1 MDTLFNTLHI
11 VAAVFIV
18 GPMAILPM
26 TAMRSIRAGEAG
38 QVASLAKSVNL
49 FTLLSIV
56 VALFGFGALGVA
68 DPEEGFSFGSTW
80 VLLSILAYA
89 IALAINLFV
98 VVPAMRQAAEA
109 LTAGAAVVGA
119 SATATSAT
127 GTSAVGT
134 SDAKPAGY
142 SRVAM
147 GSGISSLLLVIV
159 VVLMVWKP

>member
-1 MDTLFNTLHI
+1 MELLFNTLHI
-11 VAAVFIV
+11 AAAVFIV

-38 QVASLAKSVNL
+38 QVTSLAKSVNL

-56 VALFGFGALGVA
+56 VAVFGFGALAVA
-68 DPEEGFSFGSTW
+68 DEDEGFSFTSTW
-80 VLLSILAYA
+80 VLLSIALYA

-98 VVPAMRQAAEA
+98 VIPAMRTAAEA
-109 LTAGAAVVGA
+109 ISEGRAAA
-119 SATATSAT
+119 AAPQ
-127 GTSAVGT
+127 
-134 SDAKPAGY
+134 AKVAGY

-159 VVLMVWKP
+159 VFLMVWKP

>member
-1 MDTLFNTLHI
+1 MHILFNTLHI
-11 VAAVFIV
+11 VTAVFIV

-38 QVASLAKSVNL
+38 QVATLAKSVNL
-49 FTLLSIV
+49 FTLLSII
-56 VALFGFGALGVA
+56 VAFFGFGALGVA

-80 VLLSILAYA
+80 VLLSILFYA
-89 IALAINLFV
+89 IALAVNLFV

-109 LTAGAAVVGA
+109 ITVAAGAAGPDTKV
-119 SATATSAT
+119 
-127 GTSAVGT
+127 
-134 SDAKPAGY
+134 AGY

-147 GSGISSLLLVIV
+147 GSGISSLMLVIV